1 METLHRVKKRRKE
14 IKENEVME
22 ENKKEKEIDIHQ
34 SELCT
39 RSIKQ
44 SDEFYEQDVREA
56 YKKHCN
62 SIKFSSGD
70 YSLNTQFTRNSFKR
84 DRAYKEAFD
93 RLKNYIS
100 DELNVCDSSQ
110 ECKVSPR

>member
-1 METLHRVKKRRKE
+1 MEACAKKRRI
-14 IKENEVME
+14 IKENEVTE
-22 ENKKEKEIDIHQ
+22 KNKKDKEIDIHQ

-39 RSIKQ
+39 QSIKQ
-44 SDEFYEQDVREA
+44 SEEFSEQDIRET
-56 YKKHCN
+56 YKKDCN
-62 SIKFSSGD
+62 WIKFSSGD
-70 YSLNTQFTRNSFKR
+70 YSLNTQFIRNSFKK
-84 DRAYKEAFD
+84 DRAYKKAFD